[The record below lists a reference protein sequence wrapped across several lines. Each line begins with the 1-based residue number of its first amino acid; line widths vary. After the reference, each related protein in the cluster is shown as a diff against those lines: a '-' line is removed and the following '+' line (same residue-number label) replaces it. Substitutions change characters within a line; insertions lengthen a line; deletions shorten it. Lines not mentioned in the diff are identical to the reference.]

1 VTKQVQESE
10 MNTGKDTQVTAE
22 RERVQTLRPPVDV
35 MEDEHGIALYA
46 DMPGVASEDLN
57 ISVEDKVLRIE
68 ADAKLDTPAD
78 MKAVYAEFRTPRY
91 VREFSLSSE
100 LDAQKIDATLRN
112 GLLVLK
118 IPKHEHARPRKI
130 SVNVR

>member
-1 VTKQVQESE
+1 
-10 MNTGKDTQVTAE
+10 MNTTRDSQVTANN
-22 RERVQTLRPPVDV
+22 ERVQTLRPPVDV
-35 MEDEHGIALYA
+35 MEDEHGIVLHA

-68 ADAKLDTPAD
+68 ADARLDTPD
-78 MKAVYAEFRTPRY
+78 EMKAVYAEFRTPRY
-91 VREFSLSSE
+91 VREFSLSGE

-118 IPKHEHARPRKI
+118 IPKHEHAKPRKI